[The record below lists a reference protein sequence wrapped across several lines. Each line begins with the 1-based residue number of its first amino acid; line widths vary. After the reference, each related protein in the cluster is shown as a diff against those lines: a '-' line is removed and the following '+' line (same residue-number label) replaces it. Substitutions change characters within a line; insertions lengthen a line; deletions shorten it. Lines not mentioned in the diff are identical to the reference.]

1 MAEETGDDDFSDVG
15 LGGVGTTA
23 GYAHYSDQKKAIT
36 RWDSIQSFKGRKRER
51 ESNKRDR
58 DTDTETE
65 LVAMFLSL
73 LDFFLWEKWTMLG
86 LYWKIVYLLWCL
98 FVNYYYVM

>member
-1 MAEETGDDDFSDVG
+1 MAKEAGDDDFSDVG

-23 GYAHYSDQKKAIT
+23 GHAHYSDQKKQT
-36 RWDSIQSFKGRKRER
+36 RWDSVQSLGERKRIKQEMD
-51 ESNKRDR
+51 RDR

-73 LDFFLWEKWTMLG
+73 LIFFYEKNG
-86 LYWKIVYLLWCL
+86 LCWVFILEECLLTLMPFC
-98 FVNYYYVM
+98 